1 MTDDTDVVLI
11 FPKDRC
17 TDYNFKGVS
26 CMKID
31 TGMTAEELI
40 LMLSEWKVS
49 GEPFGSVI
57 KKEDEE

>member
-1 MTDDTDVVLI
+1 MTDSADVVLI

-31 TGMTAEELI
+31 TGMTVEALI
-40 LMLSEWKVS
+40 LMILEWRAS
-49 GEPFGSVI
+49 GKPFGSVV
-57 KKEDEE
+57 KKEEEE